1 MALFARVIVDGNTTL
16 YDLRKFLEIARGL
29 PGETIIG
36 QEDENGFYDLQLELT
51 TPPHQEGN
59 EPCPASDR

>member
-16 YDLRKFLEIARGL
+16 HDLRKFLEIARGL

-36 QEDENGFYDLQLELT
+36 QEDGNGFYDLQLELT
-51 TPPHQEGN
+51 ATPHQEGIT
-59 EPCPASDR
+59 PCPASDR